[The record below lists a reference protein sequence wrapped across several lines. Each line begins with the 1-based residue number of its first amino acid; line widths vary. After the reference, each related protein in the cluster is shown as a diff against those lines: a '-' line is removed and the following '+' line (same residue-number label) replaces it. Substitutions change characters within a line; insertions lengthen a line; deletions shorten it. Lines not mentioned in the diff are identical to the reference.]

1 MISAIFWGIW
11 RRLYGEGKFKKFF
24 SRTAQTIIAIIIL
37 IGQLCQELSWQIVV
51 ISLVI
56 SAWVIIEYWSRAI
69 GEIIDAGL
77 NHHQNASSYNR
88 WFRIPLDWV
97 YDKLG
102 KQKYVGFYDFWYSLI
117 RYAIGALPLLYY
129 SWWALL
135 LMPFQYFIYLGCHKL
150 FYHFPNLYQNK
161 TLEGLTLNE
170 PKNLA
175 EVIHGAL
182 FGLIVGLL

>member
-1 MISAIFWGIW
+1 MLSTIFWSIW
-11 RRLYGEGKFKKFF
+11 RRLYGDGEFKKVL
-24 SRTAQTIIAIIIL
+24 SRTVQSIIAIL
-37 IGQLCQELSWQIVV
+37 VLTLQLCEWNWQSVLIALGISVWVV
-51 ISLVI
+51 IQ
-56 SAWVIIEYWSRAI
+56 YWSRAI

-77 NHHQNASSYNR
+77 NHHQTAESYDR
-88 WFRIPLDWV
+88 WFRVPLDWV

-117 RYAIGALPLLYY
+117 RYAIGAMPLLYY
-129 SWWALL
+129 SWLALL

-150 FYHFPNLYQNK
+150 FMKCPKLYNSTVLK
-161 TLEGLTLNE
+161 YITLNE

-182 FGLIVGLL
+182 FGLIAGLM

>member
-1 MISAIFWGIW
+1 MINVIFWCVW
-11 RRLYGEGKFKKFF
+11 RRLYGEGKFKKYL
-24 SRTAQTIIAIIIL
+24 SRTAQTIIAIMVLTYQLAEWNWQAVL
-37 IGQLCQELSWQIVV
+37 IAFGISIWVV
-51 ISLVI
+51 IQ
-56 SAWVIIEYWSRAI
+56 YWSRAI

-77 NHHQNASSYNR
+77 NHHQTKESYDR
-88 WFRIPLDWV
+88 WFRIPLDWI

-129 SWWALL
+129 SWLALL
-135 LMPFQYFIYLGCHKL
+135 LMLFQYFIYLGCHKL
-150 FYHFPNLYQNK
+150 FYYFPNLYQNK
-161 TLEGLTLNE
+161 TLEELTLNE

-182 FGLIVGLL
+182 FGLIVGLM